1 MIPRLKNFLLS
12 LKFKFKTVF
21 LTERKKYFSKKIKNE
36 KLFSLK
42 NTVFN
47 RSLQEREKNSK
58 KRGNLEG
65 NGGV

>member
-1 MIPRLKNFLLS
+1 M
-12 LKFKFKTVF
+12 
-21 LTERKKYFSKKIKNE
+21 KNE

-47 RSLQEREKNSK
+47 ISLQEREKNSK